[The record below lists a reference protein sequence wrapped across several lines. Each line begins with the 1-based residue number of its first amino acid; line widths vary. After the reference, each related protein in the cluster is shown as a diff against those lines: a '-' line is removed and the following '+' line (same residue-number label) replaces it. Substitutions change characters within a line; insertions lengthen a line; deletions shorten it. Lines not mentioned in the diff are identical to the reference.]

1 MPTMRT
7 TPPQR
12 PEPHPLAYRGPNVNA
27 VPPPAVGPRE
37 WLKVSVALG
46 VLSWGSVALVC
57 AGGTSRLALLPVALA
72 AGGLTTG
79 IMAATNALPRD
90 ATPTVFGA
98 IFLSFSIL
106 AIWLIALVLL

>member
-1 MPTMRT
+1 MTT

-12 PEPHPLAYRGPNVNA
+12 REPHPLDYRGREANSAPRV
-27 VPPPAVGPRE
+27 PRE

-46 VLSWGSVALVC
+46 VLSWASVALVC
-57 AGGTSRLALLPVALA
+57 ALGTSRLALLAVALA

-79 IMAATNALPRD
+79 IIAATNALPRD
-90 ATPTVFGA
+90 ETPTVFGA

-106 AIWLIALVLL
+106 AIWLIALILL